1 MTLRYSCNY
10 PLVYAKQFWY
20 INVHQLLSLDNQH
33 IYTGT
38 QKGFLVLRK
47 RSHSLEVRMK
57 FNEAMPF
64 RKARGTKWILIDKDQ
79 EKMR

>member
-1 MTLRYSCNY
+1 M
-10 PLVYAKQFWY
+10 
-20 INVHQLLSLDNQH
+20 
-33 IYTGT
+33 
-38 QKGFLVLRK
+38 LRK

-64 RKARGTKWILIDKDQ
+64 RKARGTKWILIDEDQ